1 MLRSCGWRR
10 DGEKS
15 AFVNFSVSDQAR
27 DIMVLKQGIGE
38 DLGRGEP
45 GVCSV
50 ECYSRWIDSGPTA
63 TLRLTRRIA
72 RFALDVHLKVS

>member
-15 AFVNFSVSDQAR
+15 AFVDFSVSDQAR
-27 DIMVLKQGIGE
+27 DIMVLEQGVGK

-50 ECYSRWIDSGPTA
+50 ECYSR
-63 TLRLTRRIA
+63 
-72 RFALDVHLKVS
+72 